1 MWPGNLAA
9 FVWQVPVPCSVSSC
23 CTDPLCHHTSRAQSS
38 ELCTQPGQ
46 TSHSL
51 EGQTSQITQ
60 EIYKWIKMRVNLS
73 QVRHIQPG
81 LQNTFLQ
88 LLLVA
93 IWSLHNLFSA
103 VQLYNEHT
111 TSGFCLKHASSEF
124 EWEDVLVEQLWKAE
138 AAAANSD
145 SSGILTQPVWPQ
157 WYADGICWWE
167 FIDTTHYRGAY
178 LRVPPPCTGMF
189 HKQEIS
195 HPQPAWIPPLP
206 ENRGWCSWQ
215 SCTLQNSWRS
225 VVRRRKLPDFVLYSL
240 FPA

>member
-81 LQNTFLQ
+81 LQRLDRILSCSYC
-88 LLLVA
+88 LLLSGHSITSFQLCNYTMNTQHLVSV
-93 IWSLHNLFSA
+93 WSTPHQSLNGRMCWL
-103 VQLYNEHT
+103 N
-111 TSGFCLKHASSEF
+111 
-124 EWEDVLVEQLWKAE
+124 
-138 AAAANSD
+138 
-145 SSGILTQPVWPQ
+145 SSGRLKQQQQTLIALAFSHSQCGHSGMRMAF
-157 WYADGICWWE
+157 ADGNLLIQLITEEPIWE
-167 FIDTTHYRGAY
+167 CPLLALECFTSRKYHILSQPGSHHCRRTGDGAAGRAA
-178 LRVPPPCTGMF
+178 LCKIAEGR
-189 HKQEIS
+189 
-195 HPQPAWIPPLP
+195 W
-206 ENRGWCSWQ
+206 
-215 SCTLQNSWRS
+215 
-225 VVRRRKLPDFVLYSL
+225 
-240 FPA
+240 